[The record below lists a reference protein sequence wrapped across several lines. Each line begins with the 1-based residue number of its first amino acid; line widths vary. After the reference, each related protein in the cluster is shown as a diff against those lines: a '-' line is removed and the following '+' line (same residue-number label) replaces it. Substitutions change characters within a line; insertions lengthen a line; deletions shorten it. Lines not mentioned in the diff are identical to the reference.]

1 MLKYPYTTIYDQE
14 VLRDELL
21 LYDWLHLHHEDFTGQ
36 YGKFYRAYRSAPWYI
51 AEKNKSEALAATLG
65 YGKVSQQKRD
75 VALKI
80 RDYVV
85 GGGFMFAMCSA
96 TDSFDIALSA
106 KDVDICEP
114 MFDGDASDANY
125 QSKIDFKQTFAF
137 KDYILERSPMVY
149 EFSSI
154 DMTSKRKISKQT
166 DYFSSDGLLCK
177 VGSNSYYV
185 SAKPHLT
192 SKRFYGANNK
202 LYARA
207 Y

>member
-1 MLKYPYTTIYDQE
+1 
-14 VLRDELL
+14 
-21 LYDWLHLHHEDFTGQ
+21 
-36 YGKFYRAYRSAPWYI
+36 
-51 AEKNKSEALAATLG
+51 
-65 YGKVSQQKRD
+65 
-75 VALKI
+75 
-80 RDYVV
+80 
-85 GGGFMFAMCSA
+85 MFAMCSA

-114 MFDGDASDANY
+114 MFDGDASAANY

-166 DYFSSDGLLCK
+166 DYFSLMDYSAKWDPIPTML
-177 VGSNSYYV
+177 